1 MDFYP
6 EDNNS
11 LQISFLG
18 LWGGAGVVVC
28 ASESRGPWYVTLS
41 KWALDLHCSIYK
53 MS

>member
-1 MDFYP
+1 MEFYP

-28 ASESRGPWYVTLS
+28 ASENRA
-41 KWALDLHCSIYK
+41 WALVCDLEQVGSGPPLFHL
-53 MS
+53 